1 MQDKTSATTVCEP
14 CESAAIYGRP
24 ESPAAREFRP
34 YTFFK
39 MTMSTCPE
47 CLKVLPAQVVFQ
59 DNKVYFLKHCPVHG
73 QSRALVSE
81 DAEYYADAFKYI
93 RAGSVPL
100 HFSTAIKEGCPT
112 DCGLCPAH
120 QQHTCL
126 PIVEITDHCNL
137 ECPICIV
144 DNQYSNHMSR
154 ADFQGI
160 IDLLLKAEG
169 TLETITLSGG
179 EPTSHPEFLELV
191 DLATRPEIGRV
202 SVVTNGIRIAR
213 SREFCE
219 QLKAKNVYVILQL
232 DGFTDEI
239 QRVIRGV
246 PLMDVKWKALE
257 HLAEFGIS
265 TQIAYVPARGVN
277 EHQLGDAVRLMM
289 ERDHILSL
297 LIQPV
302 ARTGHGGG
310 TFPVDPMDRLTI
322 PGVIRAIDEQTGGQ
336 VAREDFIPL
345 PCSHPLCVSLT
356 YLLKMDDAS
365 YLPFPRFVDM
375 KKHLDL
381 FQQTATLEPSA
392 QTESALQQSIADLW
406 SASGEIPNS
415 DKIIK
420 ALRRALLEMF
430 PAKAVNRQ
438 ELIRIAERQAKT
450 IFIHHYMD
458 RHDFDLERLMKCC
471 HHYPQIDGRIMPACG
486 FNMFHRGAAKGPN
499 TPVAFFGKGPFKK

>member
-1 MQDKTSATTVCEP
+1 MV
-14 CESAAIYGRP
+14 AAIERDN
-24 ESPAAREFRP
+24 RP

-39 MTMSTCPE
+39 MTMTTCPE
-47 CLKVLPAQVVFQ
+47 CLKVIQAQVVFQ
-59 DNKVYFLKHCPVHG
+59 DNKVYFLKHCPEHG
-73 QSRALVSE
+73 QSKALVSE
-81 DAEYYADAFKYI
+81 DAEYYQNAFRYI
-93 RAGSVPL
+93 RPGNTPL

-144 DNQYSNHMSR
+144 DNQYSNHITKE
-154 ADFQGI
+154 DFQSI
-160 IDLLLKAEG
+160 IDTLLRAEG
-169 TLETITLSGG
+169 RLETITLSGG
-179 EPTSHPEFLELV
+179 EPTSHPQFLELI
-191 DLATRPEIGRV
+191 DMATRPEIGRV
-202 SVVTNGIRIAR
+202 SIVTNGIRLAR
-213 SREFCE
+213 SRELCE
-219 QLKAKNVYVILQL
+219 QLKERNVYVILQL
-232 DGFTDEI
+232 DGFDDEI
-239 QRVIRGV
+239 QKTIRGV
-246 PLMDVKWKALE
+246 PLMEIKYQALE
-257 HLAEFGIS
+257 HLAEYKIS
-265 TQIAYVPARGVN
+265 TQIAFVPARGVN
-277 EHQLGDAVRLMM
+277 EHQLGDAVRLMLQ
-289 ERDHILSL
+289 RDHILSL

-302 ARTGHGGG
+302 AHTGHGGG
-310 TFPVDPMDRLTI
+310 LFPVDPMDRLTI
-322 PGVIRAIDEQTGGQ
+322 PGVIKAIDEQTNGL

-356 YLLKMDDAS
+356 YLLKLDDGA

-375 KKHLDL
+375 RKHLDL
-381 FQQTATLEPSA
+381 FQQTATLEPNRH
-392 QTESALQQSIADLW
+392 TENALRASIEDLW
-406 SASGEIPNS
+406 SASGEVPDS
-415 DKIIK
+415 EKIIK

-430 PAKAVNRQ
+430 PNRKMTQQ

-499 TPVAFFGKGPFKK
+499 TPTPSWGKGPFDKSPLVQLNRSIKN

>member
-1 MQDKTSATTVCEP
+1 
-14 CESAAIYGRP
+14 
-24 ESPAAREFRP
+24 
-34 YTFFK
+34 
-39 MTMSTCPE
+39 MSTCPE
-47 CLKVLPAQVVFQ
+47 CLKVIQAQVVFE
-59 DNKVYFLKHCPVHG
+59 DNKVYFLKYCPEHG
-73 QSRALVSE
+73 HSKALVSE
-81 DAEYYADAFKYI
+81 DAEYYQRAFTFI
-93 RAGSVPL
+93 RPGSVPK
-100 HFSTAIKEGCPT
+100 HFSTAVKEGCPT
-112 DCGLCPAH
+112 DCGLCPSH

-144 DNQYSNHMSR
+144 DNRYANHVTR
-154 ADFQGI
+154 EEFQGI

-179 EPTSHPEFLELV
+179 EPTSHPEFIELV
-191 DLATRPEIGRV
+191 DLASRPEIGRV

-213 SREFCE
+213 SKEFCE
-219 QLKAKNVYVILQL
+219 TLKQKNVYVILQM
-232 DGFTDEI
+232 DGFDDEV
-239 QRVIRGV
+239 QTTIRGV
-246 PLMDVKWKALE
+246 PLMEIKWKALE

-265 TQIAYVPARGVN
+265 TQIAFVPARGVN
-277 EHQLGDAVRLMM
+277 EHQLGEAVRLMLS
-289 ERDHILSL
+289 RDHILSL
-297 LIQPV
+297 LIQPL

-310 TFPVDPMDRLTI
+310 VFPTDPMDRLTI
-322 PGVIRAIDEQTGGQ
+322 PGVIRAIDEQTNGM

-356 YLLKMDDAS
+356 YLLKMDDGS
-365 YLPFPRFVDM
+365 YLPFPRFVDL

-381 FQQTATLEPSA
+381 FQQTATLEPGR
-392 QTESALQQSIADLW
+392 QTENALQGAINDLW
-406 SASGEIPNS
+406 SASGEIPDS

-430 PAKAVNRQ
+430 PSKKVSRQ
-438 ELIRIAERQAKT
+438 ELIGLAERQAKT

-471 HHYPQIDGRIMPACG
+471 HHYPQIDGRIIPACG

-499 TPVAFFGKGPFKK
+499 TPTPEWGRNPFQNRDPA

>member
-1 MQDKTSATTVCEP
+1 MDSAVV
-14 CESAAIYGRP
+14 
-24 ESPAAREFRP
+24 REDRP

-47 CLKVLPAQVVFQ
+47 CLKVIPAQVVFQ
-59 DNKVYFLKHCPVHG
+59 DGKVYFLKHCPEHG
-73 QSRALVSE
+73 HSRALVSE
-81 DAEYYADAFKYI
+81 DAEYYRNAFSFA
-93 RAGSVPL
+93 RAGSMPL

-137 ECPICIV
+137 QCPICIV
-144 DNQYSNHMSR
+144 DNQYSNHMTH

-160 IDLLLKAEG
+160 VDLLLKTEG

-179 EPTSHPEFLELV
+179 EPTSHPQFFDLV
-191 DLATRPEIGRV
+191 DIATRPEIGRV
-202 SVVTNGIRIAR
+202 SVVTNGIILAR
-213 SREFCE
+213 SREFAE
-219 QLKAKNVYVILQL
+219 KIKEKNVYVILQL
-232 DGFTDEI
+232 DGFNDEI
-239 QRVIRGV
+239 QRTIRGV
-246 PLMDVKWKALE
+246 PLMDVKYKALE
-257 HLAEFGIS
+257 HLAEFDIP

-277 EHQLGDAVRLMM
+277 EHQLGDAVRMLM
-289 ERDHILSL
+289 ERDHVLSL

-310 TFPVDPMDRLTI
+310 MFPVDPMDRLTI
-322 PGVIRAIDEQTGGQ
+322 PGVIKAIDEQTNGL

-356 YLLKMDDAS
+356 YLLKMNDGS

-375 KKHLDL
+375 KKHLHL
-381 FQQTATLEPSA
+381 FQTTATLEPSRA
-392 QTESALQQSIADLW
+392 VEDSLQQAVADLW
-406 SASGEIPNS
+406 SAAGEIPDC

-420 ALRRALLEMF
+420 ALRRALLDMF
-430 PAKAVNRQ
+430 PAKTLPRQ
-438 ELIRIAERQAKT
+438 ELIALAERQAKT

-458 RHDFDLERLMKCC
+458 RHDFDLERLRKCC
-471 HHYPQIDGRIMPACG
+471 HHYPQVDGRIMPACG
-486 FNMFHRGAAKGPN
+486 FNMFHRGAAKGPD
-499 TPVAFFGKGPFKK
+499 TPVTAWGRPPRAPPAGGAKLPVVK

>member
-1 MQDKTSATTVCEP
+1 MVQL
-14 CESAAIYGRP
+14 
-24 ESPAAREFRP
+24 RENRP

-47 CLKVLPAQVVFQ
+47 CLKVISAQVVFQ
-59 DNKVYFLKHCPVHG
+59 DNKVYFLKHCPQHG
-73 QSRALVSE
+73 PSQALVSE
-81 DAEYYADAFKYI
+81 DAEYYRNAFQYI
-93 RAGSVPL
+93 APGSKPL

-144 DNQYSNHMSR
+144 NNQYSNHIDR
-154 ADFQGI
+154 LDFQGI
-160 IDLLLKAEG
+160 IDLLIKTEG

-191 DLATRPEIGRV
+191 DMATRPEIGRV
-202 SVVTNGIRIAR
+202 SVVTNGIRLAR

-219 QLKAKNVYVILQL
+219 RLKEKNVYVILQL

-239 QRVIRGV
+239 QKTIRGV
-246 PLMDVKWKALE
+246 PLMDVKYKALE
-257 HLAEFGIS
+257 HLAEFNIP

-277 EHQLGDAVRLMM
+277 EHQLGDAVRMLM
-289 ERDHILSL
+289 ERDHVLSL
-297 LIQPV
+297 LIQPL

-310 TFPVDPMDRLTI
+310 MFPLDPMDRLTI
-322 PGVIRAIDEQTGGQ
+322 PGVIKAIDEQTNGM

-356 YLLKMDDAS
+356 YLLKMDDGS

-381 FQQTATLEPSA
+381 FQQTATLEA
-392 QTESALQQSIADLW
+392 NAKTENALRDAITDLW
-406 SASGEIPNS
+406 SAAGEIPNS
-415 DKIIK
+415 GKIIK
-420 ALRRALLEMF
+420 AMRRALTEMF
-430 PAKAVNRQ
+430 PGKKVARQ
-438 ELIRIAERQAKT
+438 ELIRVAERQAKT

-458 RHDFDLERLMKCC
+458 RH
-471 HHYPQIDGRIMPACG
+471 G
-486 FNMFHRGAAKGPN
+486 
-499 TPVAFFGKGPFKK
+499 